1 MLAVIPS
8 QRRRES
14 GSDVAGVEGACYG
27 GILGAFENGAAV
39 GEDGHLVRV
48 DAKTEQEF
56 VVADIGDGG
65 RKPLLQR
72 SQIESTAPAREFGR
86 SLGRIG

>member
-14 GSDVAGVEGACYG
+14 GSDVAGVEGACDG
-27 GILGAFENGAAV
+27 GILGALEDGTAV
-39 GEDGHLVRV
+39 GEDRHLVRV
-48 DAKTEQEF
+48 NAKTEQEF
-56 VVADIGDGG
+56 VVADIGDGS

-72 SQIESTAPAREFGR
+72 SQIKSTAALVNLDGV
-86 SLGRIG
+86 SAA